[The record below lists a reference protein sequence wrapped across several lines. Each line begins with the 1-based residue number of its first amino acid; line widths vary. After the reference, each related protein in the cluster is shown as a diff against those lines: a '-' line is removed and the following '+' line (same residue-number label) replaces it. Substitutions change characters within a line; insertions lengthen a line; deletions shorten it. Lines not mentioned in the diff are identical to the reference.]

1 MRCVTEEGFTSLWRG
16 NMANIYRYFPT
27 AAISF
32 GVKDQYVRIFN
43 PYDAKKNPNKFLLGS
58 LLAGGLAGS
67 TSMTFVYP
75 LDFARTRLG
84 VDLGK
89 GPADRQFNGLTDCIS
104 KIFKSDGVAGLYRG
118 FGISVTGIFIYRAF
132 YFGGYD
138 AGKKLVF
145 NEGEDVSFLKRFLFA
160 QAITTSS
167 ETLSYPLD
175 TIRRRLMM
183 QSGRKEVMYTGTMDC
198 YTKIM
203 QHEGVK
209 GFFSG
214 NLSNCWRSVGSS
226 LVLVLYDE
234 IKKVIA
240 ANEKKQH

>member
-1 MRCVTEEGFTSLWRG
+1 
-16 NMANIYRYFPT
+16 MANIYRYFPT
-27 AAISF
+27 QAIAF
-32 GVKDQYVRIFN
+32 GVKDQYNRIFN
-43 PYDAKKNPNKFLLGS
+43 PYDPKKNPNKFLLGS

-89 GPADRQFNGLTDCIS
+89 GLTDRQFTGLSDCIS
-104 KIFKSDGVAGLYRG
+104 KIYKSDGIQGLYRG

-138 AGKKLVF
+138 AGKKLFF
-145 NEGEDVSFLKRFLFA
+145 NDQKDIPFLHRFAFA
-160 QAITTSS
+160 QVITSSS

-183 QSGRKEVMYTGTMDC
+183 
-198 YTKIM
+198 
-203 QHEGVK
+203 
-209 GFFSG
+209 
-214 NLSNCWRSVGSS
+214 
-226 LVLVLYDE
+226 
-234 IKKVIA
+234 
-240 ANEKKQH
+240 